1 MSLQYMMTQP
11 VLDEINRE
19 VASLSKDEQLL
30 LSQTAEY
37 KKAKDAYEAGFLMF
51 LGNKF
56 GAEYVLTNEGK
67 MYAGQLLDTI
77 RNSKQ
82 KIKQQLQ
89 AKEERINKLLQIME
103 SDPQI
108 KKRMDEILLNE

>member
-1 MSLQYMMTQP
+1 MNLQYTVTQP
-11 VLDEINRE
+11 ILEEINRE
-19 VASLSKDEQLL
+19 VASLSNDEQLML
-30 LSQTAEY
+30 AQSDAY
-37 KKAKDAYEAGFLMF
+37 KKAKSTYETAFLMF

-56 GAEYVLTNEGK
+56 GSEFVLTNEGK
-67 MYAGQLLDTI
+67 IYANQLLDTI
-77 RNSKQ
+77 RSSKQ

>member
-1 MSLQYMMTQP
+1 MSLPYITQP
-11 VLDEINRE
+11 ILEEINRE
-19 VASLSKDEQLL
+19 VASLSNDEQLL
-30 LSQTAEY
+30 LAQTDEY
-37 KKAKDAYEAGFLMF
+37 KKAKDSYETGFLMF

-56 GAEYVLTNEGK
+56 GSEYVLTNEGK
-67 MYAGQLLDTI
+67 VYASQLLDVI

-82 KIKQQLQ
+82 KIKQQLK